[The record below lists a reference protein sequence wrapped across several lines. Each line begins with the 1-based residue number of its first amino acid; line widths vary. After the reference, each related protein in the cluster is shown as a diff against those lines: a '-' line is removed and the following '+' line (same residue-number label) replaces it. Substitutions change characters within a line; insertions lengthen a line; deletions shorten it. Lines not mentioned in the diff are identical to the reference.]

1 MHTALLTLCCRYYGR
16 FRDDSKDWTP
26 RDVAVMDNG
35 IQTLH
40 GVLANL
46 RAEQVRLVRVCVSFI
61 ALTFTQEKKDLHL
74 KSVRVDANGVVL
86 PEWAERYE
94 YWTQRRAECDALI
107 NATSTF
113 CLLHTHTHM
122 CRVYFFPLPFSRFG
136 RLTFF
141 SEIHRGPGEGK
152 EDRHRGQKADAE
164 RPRKG
169 KRSAQE
175 TKVCGCFAFSTTCA
189 AVFLNLYL
197 THVHRSSENGRKLK
211 KKQRLREQRNKEKEA
226 AARAAA
232 EGGEVRLA
240 LEQ

>member
-1 MHTALLTLCCRYYGR
+1 
-16 FRDDSKDWTP
+16 
-26 RDVAVMDNG
+26 MDNG

-113 CLLHTHTHM
+113 CLLHTHTHTHP
-122 CRVYFFPLPFSRFG
+122 RVEFIFSSSLFPASVDSHSSVKFIEDLEKVKRIVIEDRKLTPSGLEKAKEALKRRRYVAVSRF
-136 RLTFF
+136 LPLVLLF
-141 SEIHRGPGEGK
+141 S
-152 EDRHRGQKADAE
+152 
-164 RPRKG
+164 
-169 KRSAQE
+169 
-175 TKVCGCFAFSTTCA
+175 
-189 AVFLNLYL
+189 
-197 THVHRSSENGRKLK
+197 
-211 KKQRLREQRNKEKEA
+211 
-226 AARAAA
+226 
-232 EGGEVRLA
+232 
-240 LEQ
+240 